1 MTEKVKLLKKER
13 LTETAYKFTVFAP
26 LCSANAK
33 PGQFANILIPGKTLR
48 RPISIC
54 DIDAE
59 RGLLVFVFEIRGD
72 GTRILSEMNE
82 GAEIDILAPLG
93 NGFTLADADK
103 KVIFVGGGIGVP
115 PLLAGAKKFG
125 KNASVLLGFRNKD
138 AVILATDF
146 AKTGAEV
153 KIATDDGSLG
163 YHGFVTDL
171 LKESLAKEK
180 VNAVYSCG
188 PMPMLKLIA
197 GICEENDVECQVSL
211 EERMGCGI
219 GACLVCAC
227 KIKTANGDTYKHVCK
242 DGPVFNAKEVEW
254 NA

>member
-1 MTEKVKLLKKER
+1 MKYMTEKVKLLKKER

-103 KVIFVGGGIGVP
+103 KVIFVGGGIGVS
-115 PLLAGAKKFG
+115 AAVGRSKKVRKKCFG
-125 KNASVLLGFRNKD
+125 
-138 AVILATDF
+138 
-146 AKTGAEV
+146 
-153 KIATDDGSLG
+153 
-163 YHGFVTDL
+163 
-171 LKESLAKEK
+171 
-180 VNAVYSCG
+180 
-188 PMPMLKLIA
+188 IA
-197 GICEENDVECQVSL
+197 GIQ
-211 EERMGCGI
+211 
-219 GACLVCAC
+219 
-227 KIKTANGDTYKHVCK
+227 K
-242 DGPVFNAKEVEW
+242 
-254 NA
+254 